1 MAKKKYADG
10 KRKFKVIKGSR
21 NNKKNSI
28 FYGFSAVAILLIAI
42 IILHFSTPTGIYEQ
56 FQNAYALTVD
66 SNDNYMVDP
75 NATVTDFKGVG
86 NAAFLLTNT
95 YFEIFNDSGCNVL
108 YYKHG
113 FANPSM
119 DVAES
124 RILIYD
130 RGGKKY
136 KIFNY
141 STVLFEG
148 TENNKI
154 ISADLS
160 RSGKTAFIT
169 TSDAHGSELK
179 VFSKNNKQ
187 IFTWNS
193 NNILSAVSFNKNAS
207 LVAVSEVYSESGV
220 LSSKIDI
227 INANNGETKF
237 TLDFYGEAISSII
250 EYSNKIVA
258 ASEGKVFIINW
269 KSGEYSSI
277 DTGGIISFLCE
288 NNHKQLLLVY
298 SREDKQTFNNINT
311 YTSKFDLRSS
321 FIVNAVLYDI
331 ITDKNNI
338 YAVYDNKMNI
348 FNYNGDLLDTVTH
361 EANIQRIAFVGNKI
375 LACGTSKI
383 SVLKEIR

>member
-1 MAKKKYADG
+1 MAK
-10 KRKFKVIKGSR
+10 RKSNNSNLKIIKGSR
-21 NNKKNSI
+21 KNKKLSI
-28 FYGFSAVAILLIAI
+28 LYGFCAVAILLIAVLI
-42 IILHFSTPTGIYEQ
+42 FHLTTPTGIFEK

-95 YFEIFNDSGCNVL
+95 YFEIFNNSGCNVL

-124 RILIYD
+124 RVLIYD

-136 KIFNY
+136 KLFNY

-160 RSGKTAFIT
+160 RGGKTAFIT
-169 TSDAHGSELK
+169 ASDAYGSELK
-179 VFSKNNKQ
+179 VYSKNNKQ
-187 IFTWNS
+187 LFTWNS
-193 NNILSAVSFNKNAS
+193 NNILSAVSFNKSAT
-207 LVAVSEVYSESGV
+207 LVAVSEIYSESGV
-220 LSSKIDI
+220 LSSKIDVI
-227 INANNGETKF
+227 GVNNGKTKF
-237 TLDFYGEAISSII
+237 TIDFYGEAISSII
-250 EYSNKIVA
+250 EYSGKIIA
-258 ASEGKVFIINW
+258 ASDGKVFIINW
-269 KSGEYSSI
+269 KNGEYSTI
-277 DTGGIISFLCE
+277 DTGGIISFLYE
-288 NNHKQLLLVY
+288 NNHKQLVLVY

-311 YTSKFDLRSS
+311 YNNKFELKSS
-321 FIVNAVLYDI
+321 FVVNAVLYDI
-331 ITDKNNI
+331 ITNKNNI

-348 FNYNGDLLDTVTH
+348 YDYSGNLIDTITH
-361 EANIQRIAFVGNKI
+361 EANIQRIAFVGDKI

-383 SVLKEIR
+383 SVLKEK

>member
-1 MAKKKYADG
+1 MA
-10 KRKFKVIKGSR
+10 RKNSDSKNKLFVIKGSKK
-21 NNKKNSI
+21 NKKHSVL
-28 FYGFSAVAILLIAI
+28 YGLCAVAILLAI
-42 IILHFSTPTGIYEQ
+42 VLILHFSTPTGIYEQ

-75 NATVTDFKGVG
+75 NAIVTDFKGVG

-124 RILIYD
+124 RVLIYD

-148 TENNKI
+148 AESNKI

-160 RSGKTAFIT
+160 RSGKTAFLT
-169 TSDAHGSELK
+169 ASDAYGSELK
-179 VFSKNNKQ
+179 VYNKNNKEL
-187 IFTWNS
+187 FTWHS
-193 NNILSAVSFNKNAS
+193 NNILSAVTFNKSAS
-207 LVAVSEVYSESGV
+207 SVAVSEIYSESGV
-220 LSSKIDI
+220 LSSKINIVSVNKGD
-227 INANNGETKF
+227 TKF

-250 EYSNKIVA
+250 EFSGKIVA

-269 KSGEYSSI
+269 KNGEYTTI
-277 DTGGIISFLCE
+277 ETGGIISFLYE
-288 NNHKQLLLVY
+288 NNHNQLVLVY

-311 YTSKFDLRSS
+311 YTNKFELKSG
-321 FIVNAVLYDI
+321 FVVNAVLSDI

-348 FNYNGDLLDTVTH
+348 YNHDGDLLDIITH

-383 SVLKEIR
+383 SVLKEIG